1 MFPLKVW
8 MNYSNIMFVLTEIF
22 LGYILENC
30 FTSYMGKNIYA
41 QLASEGEI
49 FFFFFFM

>member
-1 MFPLKVW
+1 MKWHVAIESLDETI
-8 MNYSNIMFVLTEIF
+8 YSNMMFVLLKIAS
-22 LGYILENC
+22 GVAC
-30 FTSYMGKNIYA
+30 GKNIYA